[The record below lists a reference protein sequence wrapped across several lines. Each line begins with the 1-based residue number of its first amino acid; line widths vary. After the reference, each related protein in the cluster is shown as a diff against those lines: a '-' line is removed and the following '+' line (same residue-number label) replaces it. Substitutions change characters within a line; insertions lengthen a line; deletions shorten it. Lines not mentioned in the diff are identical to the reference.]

1 MEILN
6 SYREDRKKIEKC
18 IKNNGRYRSYLCDL
32 NSEYNLHVLDKN
44 DMVICRKILQT
55 QKLITRSVNLYC
67 TYLKTNFKNNYSV
80 VFTQVCKFFL
90 VILSDR
96 LLWHEFSIFIFK
108 SYFILVMQCLN
119 KLQILR
125 TKVRDI

>member
-18 IKNNGRYRSYLCDL
+18 IKNNGRYRSYLRDL
-32 NSEYNLHVLDKN
+32 NSEYNLHVLDKK
-44 DMVICRKILQT
+44 DLVICRKILQT

-67 TYLKTNFKNNYSV
+67 TYLKTNFKNNYAV